1 MRNKIHRITLILLI
15 GIVCISTISVSTV
28 ADASDASL
36 SVTDL
41 KVKKDI
47 TKLQARLDLVGFA
60 PAPLEYLE
68 LTLNL
73 RNVGNG
79 ENATIIVNV
88 GTGEITKIGDLQYNL
103 TTKKIQFNKDF
114 SELRVMA
121 DISEFTQAGLEYLEM
136 TVGLLNTDNNVSAET
151 IVNVGTGLPIDDNPE
166 GPGGGSGV

>member
-88 GTGEITKIGDLQYNL
+88 GTGEITKIGDLKYNL
-103 TTKKIQFNKDF
+103 TTKKIQISKDF
-114 SELRVMA
+114 SELRVTA
-121 DISEFTQAGLEYLEM
+121 DISEFTPARLDYLEM
-136 TVGLLNTDNNVSAET
+136 KVGLLNTDDNVSAET
-151 IVNVGTGLPIDDNPE
+151 VVNVGTGLPPDETPG
-166 GPGGGSGV
+166 GPGGGI